1 MPASWEG
8 INGVGELMLAL
19 DWVEVGVGVWVE
31 VELEVVY
38 CVTLEVED
46 GGWYVDVDFGVSVD
60 LVDDEAAPSKT
71 QEPLS
76 TPKVCGPKKLKSSP
90 EKSSPP

>member
-46 GGWYVDVDFGVSVD
+46 GG
-60 LVDDEAAPSKT
+60 
-71 QEPLS
+71 
-76 TPKVCGPKKLKSSP
+76 
-90 EKSSPP
+90 